1 MTLFA
6 FALALGVVL
15 GYILHGRLSNLA
27 LIRLRWW
34 GIIPAAL
41 VLQLGPL
48 PQGGGTDLLIRT
60 IILSLS
66 YAMIVVFTLVNVRVP
81 GMVLIMVG
89 VIANFAVISANGGM
103 PVSAEALRDS
113 GQSAVLT
120 EMRESAPDTHHHL
133 VTEED
138 SLTFLGDVIGVPAP
152 IARAISVGDIIVCL
166 GLIWFIASSMRGP
179 GARKE
184 SRSRAGPS
192 RGRKAS
198 PKVVSR

>member
-27 LIRLRWW
+27 SVRVRWW

-48 PQGGGTDLLIRT
+48 PQGDGTNLVIRT
-60 IILSLS
+60 IILSIS

-89 VIANFAVISANGGM
+89 VMANLAVIAVNGGM
-103 PVSAEALRDS
+103 PVSADALRDS
-113 GQSAVLT
+113 GQSVVLT
-120 EMRESAPDTHHHL
+120 ELRGSAPDTHHL
-133 VTEED
+133 ATEED
-138 SLTFLGDVIGVPAP
+138 SLTFLGDVIGVPP
-152 IARAISVGDIIVCL
+152 PVARAISIGDIIVCL
-166 GLIWFIASSMRGP
+166 GLIWFIASSMRSP
-179 GARKE
+179 SARE
-184 SRSRAGPS
+184 QNRSRAGPS
-192 RGRKAS
+192 RGRRAS
-198 PKVVSR
+198 PRVVSR

>member
-15 GYILHGRLSNLA
+15 GYILRGRLSNLA
-27 LIRLRWW
+27 LVRVRWW

-48 PQGGGTDLLIRT
+48 PQGDGTNLVIRT
-60 IILSLS
+60 IILSIS

-81 GMVLIMVG
+81 GMVLILVG
-89 VIANFAVISANGGM
+89 VMANFAVIAVNGGM
-103 PVSAEALRDS
+103 PVSADALRDS
-113 GQSAVLT
+113 GQSVVLT
-120 EMRESAPDTHHHL
+120 ELRGSAPDTHHL
-133 VTEED
+133 ATEED

-152 IARAISVGDIIVCL
+152 VARAISIGDIIVCL

-179 GARKE
+179 NAWKE
-184 SRSRAGPS
+184 KRSRARPS
-192 RGRKAS
+192 RGRRAS
-198 PKVVSR
+198 PRVVSR

>member
-27 LIRLRWW
+27 LVRVRWW

-48 PQGGGTDLLIRT
+48 PQGGGTNLLIRT

-89 VIANFAVISANGGM
+89 VMANFAVIAVNGGM
-103 PVSAEALRDS
+103 PVSADALRDS
-113 GQSAVLT
+113 GQGVVLT
-120 EMRESAPDTHHHL
+120 ELRESAPDTHHL

-138 SLTFLGDVIGVPAP
+138 SLTFLGDVIGVPPP
-152 IARAISVGDIIVCL
+152 IGRAISIGDIIVCL

-179 GARKE
+179 SAWKE
-184 SRSRAGPS
+184 NRSRAGPS
-192 RGRKAS
+192 RGRRAS
-198 PKVVSR
+198 PRVVSR

>member
-27 LIRLRWW
+27 SVRVRWW
-34 GIIPAAL
+34 GIIPVAL

-66 YAMIVVFTLVNVRVP
+66 YAIIVVFTLVNVRVP

-89 VIANFAVISANGGM
+89 VMANFSVIAANGGM
-103 PVSAEALRDS
+103 PVGAEALRDS
-113 GQSAVLT
+113 GQDVVLT
-120 EMRESAPDTHHHL
+120 EMRGSAPDTHHL

-138 SLTFLGDVIGVPAP
+138 SLTFLGDVIGVPPP
-152 IARAISVGDIIVCL
+152 IARAISIGDIIVCL
-166 GLIWFIASSMRGP
+166 GLIWFIASAMRGP
-179 GARKE
+179 SARKE
-184 SRSRAGPS
+184 NRSSPGPS
-192 RGRKAS
+192 RGRRAS
-198 PKVVSR
+198 PKAVSR

>member
-27 LIRLRWW
+27 QIRLRWW

-66 YAMIVVFTLVNVRVP
+66 YAMIVVFTLVNLRVP

-89 VIANFAVISANGGM
+89 VIANFAVIAANGGM
-103 PVSAEALRDS
+103 PVGAEALRDS
-113 GQSAVLT
+113 GQSVVLT
-120 EMRESAPDTHHHL
+120 EMRESVPATHHL

-138 SLTFLGDVIGVPAP
+138 SLTFLGDVIGVPPP
-152 IARAISVGDIIVCL
+152 IGRAISIGDIIVCL
-166 GLIWFIASSMRGP
+166 GLIWFIASSMRAP
-179 GARKE
+179 SARKE
-184 SRSRAGPS
+184 SRSRAGRR

-198 PKVVSR
+198 PKVVWR

>member
-15 GYILHGRLSNLA
+15 GYILRGRLSNLA
-27 LIRLRWW
+27 LVRVRWW

-48 PQGGGTDLLIRT
+48 PQGDGTNLVIRT
-60 IILSLS
+60 IILSIS

-81 GMVLIMVG
+81 GMVLILVG
-89 VIANFAVISANGGM
+89 VMANFAVIAVNGGM
-103 PVSAEALRDS
+103 PVSADALRDS
-113 GQSAVLT
+113 GQSVVLT
-120 EMRESAPDTHHHL
+120 ELRGAAPDTHHL
-133 VTEED
+133 ATEED

-152 IARAISVGDIIVCL
+152 VARAISIGDIIVCL

-179 GARKE
+179 NAWKE
-184 SRSRAGPS
+184 KRSRARPS
-192 RGRKAS
+192 RGRRAS
-198 PKVVSR
+198 PRVVSR

>member
-15 GYILHGRLSNLA
+15 GYILRGRLSNLA
-27 LIRLRWW
+27 LVRVRWW

-48 PQGGGTDLLIRT
+48 PQGGGTNLLIRT
-60 IILSLS
+60 IILSIS

-81 GMVLIMVG
+81 GMVLILVG
-89 VIANFAVISANGGM
+89 VMANFAVIAVNGGM
-103 PVSAEALRDS
+103 PVSADALRDS
-113 GQSAVLT
+113 GQSVVLT
-120 EMRESAPDTHHHL
+120 ELRGSAPDTHHL
-133 VTEED
+133 ATEED

-152 IARAISVGDIIVCL
+152 VARAISIGDIIVCL

-179 GARKE
+179 SAWKE
-184 SRSRAGPS
+184 NRSRAGPS
-192 RGRKAS
+192 RGRRAS
-198 PKVVSR
+198 PRVVSR

>member
-27 LIRLRWW
+27 SVRVRWW
-34 GIIPAAL
+34 GIIPVAL

-89 VIANFAVISANGGM
+89 VMANFAVIAANGGM
-103 PVSAEALRDS
+103 PVSADALRDS
-113 GQSAVLT
+113 GQSVVLT
-120 EMRESAPDTHHHL
+120 EMRGSAPATHHL

-152 IARAISVGDIIVCL
+152 VARAISIGDIIVCL

-179 GARKE
+179 SAWKE
-184 SRSRAGPS
+184 NRSRAGPS
-192 RGRKAS
+192 RGRRAS
-198 PKVVSR
+198 PRVVSR

>member
-27 LIRLRWW
+27 VVRVRWW

-89 VIANFAVISANGGM
+89 VMANFAVIAANGGM
-103 PVSAEALRDS
+103 PVDAEALRDS
-113 GQSAVLT
+113 GQNVVLT
-120 EMRESAPDTHHHL
+120 EMRESAPGTHHL
-133 VTEED
+133 LTEED
-138 SLTFLGDVIGVPAP
+138 SLAFLGDVIGVPPP
-152 IARAISVGDIIVCL
+152 IARAISIGDIIVCL
-166 GLIWFIASSMRGP
+166 GLIWFIASSMRSP
-179 GARKE
+179 SASKE
-184 SRSRAGPS
+184 NRSRAGPI
-192 RGRKAS
+192 RGRRAS
-198 PKVVSR
+198 PRVVSR